1 MPWVVLQARISLSET
16 IYVYSKGNNHCVM
29 VLQRLTA
36 SILPWHWITTTS
48 SSLQA
53 FVCTSSPQPVVR
65 TWRKAMTYSSMKLSV
80 VLPRVDVGVG
90 QSKCFPQ
97 KLNPPS
103 FNPGGNTT
111 SDHCR
116 QNTAVIESHML
127 FMSLWLYTM
136 VSCNT
141 QCMVLPRIFYHIS
154 LCISLCLL
162 HDMNTK
168 QLTTCSI

>member
-1 MPWVVLQARISLSET
+1 MCKVCTYIYLVSKTRTQGKGKGKANNYSIPPRTNTPFIQRKEKWMPWVVLQARISLSET

-65 TWRKAMTYSSMKLSV
+65 TWRKAMTYSSIKLSV

-103 FNPGGNTT
+103 FNPGGTPPVTT
-111 SDHCR
+111 VGR
-116 QNTAVIESHML
+116 TLQ
-127 FMSLWLYTM
+127 
-136 VSCNT
+136 
-141 QCMVLPRIFYHIS
+141 
-154 LCISLCLL
+154 
-162 HDMNTK
+162 
-168 QLTTCSI
+168 